1 MLAISKSNA
10 MFFKHQDYERR
21 LSTLKISQ
29 ESVDGLIFRGG
40 GWGGVGEVEEG
51 DHLSSEGFQMQKS
64 QMRLKM

>member
-10 MFFKHQDYERR
+10 MFFKHQDYKRR

-40 GWGGVGEVEEG
+40 GGGGGGLVRWRKGTTY
-51 DHLSSEGFQMQKS
+51 LQRAFKCKN
-64 QMRLKM
+64 LK